1 MGNSHNNNIFSKK
14 ILVLEIVQCSDYLS
28 LIDICNVYNSLYIVP
43 INLLYI
49 QYKYPNYIFDF
60 LELEED
66 TILPLLQKLISEYPP
81 LNINNMLNESE
92 EDPLSIACKKNY
104 SKIVRLL
111 STINGIDLN
120 ISNNE
125 RGWTPLW
132 ISCRYGKTDCVNELI
147 NIQWIEVNKVTRFGI
162 TALQIACSIG
172 NIDCVKLLL
181 THHEINVNI
190 ADNDG
195 WTPLCS
201 ASWCG
206 HTECVKLLVKHPE
219 ININLRNNDGRSAL
233 DCAIHNKRHEIITI
247 LFNIKLKNLI
257 N

>member
-1 MGNSHNNNIFSKK
+1 MGNSHNNNIFSEK
-14 ILVLEIVQCSDYLS
+14 IFVLEIVQCSDYLS
-28 LIDICNVYNSLYIVP
+28 LIDICNVYNSWNKVP

-49 QYKYPNYIFDF
+49 QYTYPNYLFNF
-60 LELEED
+60 LEFEED
-66 TILPLLQKLISEYPP
+66 TILPLLQKLINEYPP
-81 LNINNMLNESE
+81 LNINNMQNIYE

-104 SKIVRLL
+104 SKVVRLL
-111 STINGIDLN
+111 SKINGINLN

-125 RGWTPLW
+125 RRWTPLW
-132 ISCRYGKTDCVNELI
+132 ISCRYGKTDCVNELL
-147 NIQWIEVNKVTRFGI
+147 NIHNIKVNKVTRFGI

-181 THHEINVNI
+181 MHPEINVNI

-195 WTPLCS
+195 WTSLCS

-233 DCAIHNKRHEIITI
+233 DCAIHNKSREIITI
-247 LFNIKLKNLI
+247 LSSLVN
-257 N
+257 